1 MLGVGGIDQKTEN
14 ARMKHVRKV
23 LNCAVVISA
32 KRTKNA
38 RKTYGYEILSHIVVV
53 LGPVSFQ
60 VSYSRVPLHSA
71 Q

>member
-1 MLGVGGIDQKTEN
+1 MQWNSLGTEWLRTLN
-14 ARMKHVRKV
+14 RV
-23 LNCAVVISA
+23 LHCAVVISA

-38 RKTYGYEILSHIVVV
+38 RKAYGCEILSHIVVV